1 MNICNSYKPEY
12 LNELETEYE
21 TISDFLTNSNKELVV
36 NGNNNSGRTTIVKLY
51 MKIYNYDYL
60 LIDNYNLTKD
70 KIVEK
75 LSNITMGINRFFMN
89 KKFVIVFDN
98 YDDFDIKSRE
108 YILSYNKI
116 KKIIIANKLFSLK
129 NYIKIQNYS
138 FDYLINL
145 YQNIFFLET
154 GKCEIINDIHFE
166 NINQMFSILE
176 LKILDTK
183 TNNNSKGTEK
193 KGTEKKGTE
202 KKGTEKKGTEKKV
215 TKNNSTDYF
224 NLYHDK
230 FDYKFNDLVTE
241 KDFNKKL
248 YILDKIHNYYVLQN
262 NLIYNFNNIDDLADS
277 YEHLSLSLEICNN
290 NNYSELNDY
299 YSILSTIGTTQKIND
314 TFKVVRETTQIK
326 KKKTFNDLHF
336 IKQ

>member
-1 MNICNSYKPEY
+1 M
-12 LNELETEYE
+12 
-21 TISDFLTNSNKELVV
+21 
-36 NGNNNSGRTTIVKLY
+36 
-51 MKIYNYDYL
+51 
-60 LIDNYNLTKD
+60 
-70 KIVEK
+70 
-75 LSNITMGINRFFMN
+75 
-89 KKFVIVFDN
+89 
-98 YDDFDIKSRE
+98 
-108 YILSYNKI
+108 
-116 KKIIIANKLFSLK
+116 
-129 NYIKIQNYS
+129 
-138 FDYLINL
+138 INL

-183 TNNNSKGTEK
+183 TNNNSNGTEK

-202 KKGTEKKGTEKKV
+202 KKETE
-215 TKNNSTDYF
+215 NSSADYF

-241 KDFNKKL
+241 TNFDKKL
-248 YILDKIHNYYVLQN
+248 YILDKIHNYCVLQN
-262 NLIYNFNNIDDLADS
+262 NLIYNFNNIYDLADS
-277 YEHLSLSLEICNN
+277 YDNLSLSLEICNN

-314 TFKVVRETTQIK
+314 TFKIVRETIQIK

>member
-1 MNICNSYKPEY
+1 MNICNLYKPEY
-12 LNELETEYE
+12 LNELETEYK
-21 TISDFLTNSNKELVV
+21 TISEFLESSNKDLVI
-36 NGNNNSGRTTIVKLY
+36 NGNNNSGRTTIIKLY

-75 LSNITMGINRFFMN
+75 LSNISTGINRFFMN

-183 TNNNSKGTEK
+183 TNNISNIKKKKITEK
-193 KGTEKKGTE
+193 E
-202 KKGTEKKGTEKKV
+202 V
-215 TKNNSTDYF
+215 IKNSSDNYF

-230 FDYKFNDLVTE
+230 FDYKFNDLVIE
-241 KDFNKKL
+241 KNFSKKL

-262 NLIYNFNNIDDLADS
+262 NLIYNFNNINDLADS
-277 YEHLSLSLEICNN
+277 YENLSLSLKICNN

-314 TFKVVRETTQIK
+314 TFKVVRESTQIK
-326 KKKTFNDLHF
+326 KKKTFNDLYF
-336 IKQ
+336 IK

>member
-1 MNICNSYKPEY
+1 MNVCNSYKPEY
-12 LNELETEYE
+12 LNELETEYV

-145 YQNIFFLET
+145 YHNIFFLET

-183 TNNNSKGTEK
+183 TNNNSLGTK
-193 KGTEKKGTE
+193 RIGTK
-202 KKGTEKKGTEKKV
+202 KKV
-215 TKNNSTDYF
+215 TENYF

-241 KDFNKKL
+241 TNFDKKL
-248 YILDKIHNYYVLQN
+248 YILDKIHNYYILQN
-262 NLIYNFNNIDDLADS
+262 NLIYNFNNIYDLANS
-277 YEHLSLSLEICNN
+277 YDHLSLSLEICNN

-299 YSILSTIGTTQKIND
+299 YSILSTIGTTLKIND
-314 TFKVVRETTQIK
+314 TFKVIKETTQIK

-336 IKQ
+336 IK